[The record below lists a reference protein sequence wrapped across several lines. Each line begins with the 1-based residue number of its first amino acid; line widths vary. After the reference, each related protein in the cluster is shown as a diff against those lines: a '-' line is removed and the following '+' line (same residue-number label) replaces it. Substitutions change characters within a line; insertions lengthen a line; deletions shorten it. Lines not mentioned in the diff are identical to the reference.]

1 MLETTNEME
10 KYIKWADTLFDL
22 ILSEVQKNGFASKIT
37 EENIS
42 RWKQLVREHE
52 FIYEKNG

>member
-1 MLETTNEME
+1 MLEAINEME

-22 ILSEVQKNGFASKIT
+22 ILSEVQKNGFTSKIT

-42 RWKQLVREHE
+42 RWKRLVREHE
-52 FIYEKNG
+52 FIYEKK

>member
-1 MLETTNEME
+1 MLETINEME

-22 ILSEVQKNGFASKIT
+22 ISSEVQKNGFISKNI

-42 RWKQLVREHE
+42 RWKRLVREHE
-52 FIYEKNG
+52 FIYE